1 MDGIRYFRRHGCVV
15 FRCSIY
21 LHDRLISR
29 DYDFRYRPGLA
40 TGWDVS
46 EDGLIWVLHLRKGVT
61 FHDGTPFTA
70 KDVKW
75 TIDTIKDPKTAS
87 PYAGDL
93 KAIDEVKIIDDHTV
107 QMELKYPFPNLLF
120 NLSNTASGIQK
131 AGCYEEYE
139 ILWN

>member
-1 MDGIRYFRRHGCVV
+1 MIALCVFLGILGVLFVESPSIASEKKVIVQAMDRDPDILDAMKAAWY
-15 FRCSIY
+15 SDALIY

-46 EDGLIWVLHLRKGVT
+46 EDGLIWILHLRKGVT

-75 TIDTIKDPKTAS
+75 TIDTIKDPK
-87 PYAGDL
+87 PR
-93 KAIDEVKIIDDHTV
+93 
-107 QMELKYPFPNLLF
+107 LLT
-120 NLSNTASGIQK
+120 LVI
-131 AGCYEEYE
+131 
-139 ILWN
+139 